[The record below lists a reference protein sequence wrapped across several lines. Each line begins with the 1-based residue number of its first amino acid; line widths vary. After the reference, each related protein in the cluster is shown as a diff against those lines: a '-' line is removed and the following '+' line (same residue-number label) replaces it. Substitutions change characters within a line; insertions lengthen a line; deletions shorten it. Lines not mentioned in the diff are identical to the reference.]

1 MRVRHVLVRALALAA
16 ICGAVAGVVGA
27 GAQTLG
33 LPEVTVT
40 APPVTPSWKKWNPYS
55 SNPRVEEEKWPDV
68 PCSASRISSGAPTRC
83 QTGPPLG
90 HEGMGLPAGSGQAID
105 PSNCRMAHDL
115 VITDTGNLVIEAD
128 AIVVDPYFVSAIGSQ
143 HKGCYVQAH
152 YSDLREDFPDMNQ
165 MTRRGNGWRNYVESG
180 DLTTMEFSVGSSN
193 CRAFEKRGPV
203 WRGGHVYVIH
213 ASVCRKDGR
222 AVEAADIDLALGSL
236 QVRQY
241 EPRGN
246 LRPPPPQ

>member
-1 MRVRHVLVRALALAA
+1 MRGGGVLARALALAA
-16 ICGAVAGVVGA
+16 IYGASPGA
-27 GAQTLG
+27 DGARAQTLG

-55 SNPRVEEEKWPDV
+55 SNPRVEEGKWPEI
-68 PCSASRISSGAPTRC
+68 PCSTSRITSGAPIYC

-90 HEGMGLPAGSGQAID
+90 HEGMGLPSGSAQSID

-128 AIVVDPYFVSAIGSQ
+128 AVVVDPYFVSAIGSQ
-143 HKGCYVQAH
+143 HKGCYVQSH

-165 MTRRGNGWRNYVESG
+165 MTRRGSGWRNYVENG
-180 DLTTMEFSVGSSN
+180 DLSTMEFSVGASN
-193 CRAFEKRGPV
+193 CRALEKRGPT

-213 ASVCRKDGR
+213 ASLCRKDGR
-222 AVEAADIDLALGSL
+222 VVEAADIDLVLGSV

-246 LRPPPPQ
+246 LRPPPPP

>member
-1 MRVRHVLVRALALAA
+1 VARRKGLPGLVAAAA
-16 ICGAVAGVVGA
+16 IIICAISCAFRA
-27 GAQTLG
+27 EAQSIG

-40 APPVTPSWKKWNPYS
+40 APPITPSWKKWNPYS
-55 SNPRVEEEKWPDV
+55 SNTRVEEDKWPEI
-68 PCSASRISSGAPTRC
+68 PCNGSRISSGAAAACR
-83 QTGPPLG
+83 TGPPLG
-90 HEGMGLPAGSGQAID
+90 HEGMGLPGGNLSID

-115 VITDTGNLVIEAD
+115 VFTDVGNLMIEAD

-165 MTRRGNGWRNYVESG
+165 MTRRGNGWRNFVENG
-180 DLTTMEFSVGSSN
+180 DLSTMEFSLGASD
-193 CRAFEKRGPV
+193 CRAVEKRGPT
-203 WRGGHVYVIH
+203 WRGGHIYVIH

-222 AVEAADIDLALGSL
+222 IVEAADIEFALGSL

-246 LRPPPPQ
+246 LRPPPQ